1 MNFSQISSMALAAS
15 FALGATTAGAVE
27 VTGGSVGLS
36 YSAFAE
42 DTDFNHWGLE
52 GAMELGFSRDFSLQI
67 DAAYHD
73 FGFTDIDSTLLGL
86 HGIYHLNDATSFG
99 AFYTFE
105 DVEGDEADIFGIEAG
120 YEVREWEFEGYI
132 ANVDTDLGDA
142 TLGGIKARYEMQEG
156 FGLTGSYDMADD
168 DTGDLSRFA
177 IRLDRDVS
185 VNTNL
190 FLEVGSAKAEAG
202 GVNVSEPFVGL
213 GGEIA
218 FGADRGT
225 TFDQRGLA
233 RLIPGL

>member
-1 MNFSQISSMALAAS
+1 MN
-15 FALGATTAGAVE
+15 E
-27 VTGGSVGLS
+27 
-36 YSAFAE
+36 
-42 DTDFNHWGLE
+42 
-52 GAMELGFSRDFSLQI
+52 
-67 DAAYHD
+67 
-73 FGFTDIDSTLLGL
+73 
-86 HGIYHLNDATSFG
+86 ATSLG
-99 AFYTFE
+99 VFYTLE
-105 DVEGDEADIFGIEAG
+105 DIEGEEADIFGLEAG
-120 YEVREWEFEGYI
+120 YEVQQWQFEGYI

-156 FGLTGSYDMADD
+156 FGLTGSYERSDD

-202 GVNVSEPFVGL
+202 GVKISEPFVGL

-225 TFDQRGLA
+225 TFEQRGLT

>member
-1 MNFSQISSMALAAS
+1 MNFSHFPALTLTAALA
-15 FALGATTAGAVE
+15 FGATTAQAVE

-36 YSAFAE
+36 YSAFADE
-42 DTDFNHWGLE
+42 TDLNQWGLE
-52 GAMELGFSRDFSLQI
+52 GSMELGFNRNLSLQI
-67 DAAYHD
+67 DAAYRD
-73 FGFTDIDSTLLGL
+73 FDFTNIDSTLLGL
-86 HGIYHLNDATSFG
+86 HGIYHMNEATSLG
-99 AFYTFE
+99 VFYTLE
-105 DVEGDEADIFGIEAG
+105 DIEGEEADIFGLEAG
-120 YEVREWEFEGYI
+120 YEVQQWQFEGYI

-156 FGLTGSYDMADD
+156 FGLTGSYERSDD

-202 GVNVSEPFVGL
+202 GVKISEPFVGL

-225 TFDQRGLA
+225 TFEQRGLT

>member
-1 MNFSQISSMALAAS
+1 MNFSHFPALTLTAALA
-15 FALGATTAGAVE
+15 FGATTAQAVE

-36 YSAFAE
+36 YSAFADE
-42 DTDFNHWGLE
+42 TDLNQWGLE
-52 GAMELGFSRDFSLQI
+52 GSMELGFNRNLSLQI
-67 DAAYHD
+67 DAAYRD
-73 FGFTDIDSTLLGL
+73 FDFTNIDSTLLGL
-86 HGIYHLNDATSFG
+86 HGIYHMNEATSLG
-99 AFYTFE
+99 VFYTLE
-105 DVEGDEADIFGIEAG
+105 DIEGEEADIFGLEAG
-120 YEVREWEFEGYI
+120 YEVQQWQFEGYI

-156 FGLTGSYDMADD
+156 FGL
-168 DTGDLSRFA
+168 TGDLSRFA

-202 GVNVSEPFVGL
+202 GVKISEPFVGL

-225 TFDQRGLA
+225 TFEQRGLT